1 MIEAVAYVTMLM
13 FADNKDAATVMSKSC
28 GGGGSSLESGCDK
41 KDDEDGW
48 KVAHRC
54 VQMTHSMCKLL
65 KTEDIHPPK
74 TGISVHFSGSLV

>member
-54 VQMTHSMCKLL
+54 VQMTHSMCK
-65 KTEDIHPPK
+65 PK
-74 TGISVHFSGSLV
+74 PRYRGFRR